1 MYNVDRR
8 KELMRAARDIAS
20 LFIVPVVLAT
30 ILATANADTDS
41 TRRRPLMTGW
51 KFLRG
56 HAVGAEKPAFNDGKW
71 RRLGLPHDWSIE
83 DLPPREKDPLF
94 HVVPLV
100 PGAWRFRFGDE
111 AGWKERD
118 FDDSGWQQ
126 VRPPETWRSYGTVGD
141 EKRTGWYRRRFTI
154 PATAVGKDV
163 LIGLGRIQD
172 FDDTY
177 VDGKRVNQELSFED
191 VYWSNVRVKDRVYLL
206 RQGLGKP
213 GEHVVAVRVRGKGDG
228 GIVAAVAEPPAVS
241 PVDPGR
247 SAGGIDTGYAVG
259 GTGWYRNRFTLPAS
273 DQGKAVRIVFDGS
286 YYETTVW
293 LNGIRVGRNVYGYTP
308 FSLDLTPHLRP
319 AGQENLLAVRVD
331 NPGENSRWYSGSGIY
346 RPVYLEITSPMR
358 ISVWGVA
365 VITPEATAD
374 GASVEVKVEVEN
386 RQTGANSRVRVRLI
400 DPDGKPAGIGEG
412 AVEGAGATGTAVVR
426 VRLDTARL
434 WSPAT
439 PVLYRADV
447 ELLSGGKLVDRESV
461 PFGIR
466 TVAWNADQGFL
477 LNGQPMELKGACIHH
492 DHGPLGAA
500 SFPAAE
506 ERRVAKLKAAGYNA
520 IRCAHNP
527 PATSFLDACDR
538 LGMLVMDE
546 SFDMWNQASNPEDYH
561 RFFKEWWQRDIDA
574 MVRRDRNHPSV
585 IMWSIG
591 NEIRERFEPLGVET
605 AKRLAARVRE
615 LDPTRPVT
623 SAFNSV
629 NDRADPY
636 FAALDICG
644 YNYNPDKYEHDHG
657 RLPNRIMVGTESF
670 ARESFTYWDKVVRL
684 PYVIGD
690 FIWTAWDYRGESGIG
705 HTMQKPAE
713 NNAYLMP
720 WPWHNAFCGD
730 FDVCGFEKPQS
741 FYRQVLWGVR
751 PIAMLVERPRPDG
764 RLSEADRW
772 GWRAEQPSW
781 TWPGAEGQEL
791 VVRVYSAGDE
801 VSLALDGKEVGRKTV
816 GEELTTE
823 FRVPYQSG
831 KLTVRALKGNS
842 SQGETSLVTAGR
854 LASLKLSADRS
865 TIDAVRDDLAFVT
878 VEGIDAD
885 GNLIPIETAEVTA
898 AVSGP
903 GELIAFGNGDPTD
916 VASVQ
921 DARQKLWRGRALT
934 IVRSTGKP
942 GTITLTVKAAG
953 VPQAKVTIKAV
964 SAR

>member
-1 MYNVDRR
+1 M
-8 KELMRAARDIAS
+8 KTARDIARM
-20 LFIVPVVLAT
+20 LAVPVVLAA

-41 TRRRPLMTGW
+41 TRRQPLMTGW

-56 HAVGAEKPAFNDGKW
+56 HAVGAEKPAFNDGRW
-71 RRLGLPHDWSIE
+71 RRLDLPHDWSIE
-83 DLPPREKDPLF
+83 DLPARKSDHLF
-94 HVVPLV
+94 HVVTLV

-111 AGWKERD
+111 AGWKERH

-126 VRPPETWRSYGTVGD
+126 VRPPETWRGYGAAGD
-141 EKRTGWYRRRFTI
+141 ENRTGWYRRRFTI
-154 PATAVGKDV
+154 PATAAGKDV

-213 GEHVVAVRVRGKGDG
+213 GEHVVAVRVRGKRDG

-241 PVDPGR
+241 PCDPGR
-247 SAGGIDTGYAVG
+247 SAGGINTGYAVG
-259 GTGWYRNRFTLPAS
+259 GTGWYRNRFTLPS
-273 DQGKAVRIVFDGS
+273 GDQGKAVRIVFDGS

-293 LNGIRVGRNVYGYTP
+293 LNGVQVGRNVYGYTP
-308 FSLDLTPHLRP
+308 FSLDLTPHLKP

-346 RPVYLEITSPMR
+346 RPVYLEITSPIR

-386 RQTGANSRVRVRLI
+386 RQTGANSRVRVRVL
-400 DPDGKPAGIGEG
+400 DPDGKPAGTGEG
-412 AVEGAGATGTAVVR
+412 AVEGAGATGTVVVR
-426 VRLDTARL
+426 VRLDTAQL

-447 ELLSGGKLVDRESV
+447 ELLSAGNLVDRESV
-461 PFGIR
+461 RFGIR
-466 TVAWNADQGFL
+466 TVAWSADRGFL
-477 LNGQPMELKGACIHH
+477 LNGQPIELKGACIHH
-492 DHGPLGAA
+492 DHGPLGAS

-591 NEIRERFEPLGVET
+591 NEIRERSEPLGVET

-623 SAFNSV
+623 SAFNGV

-657 RLPNRIMVGTESF
+657 RLPNRVMVGTESF
-670 ARESFTYWDKVVRL
+670 ARESFAYWDKVVRL

-751 PIAMLVERPRPDG
+751 PIAMLVERPGSDG

-772 GWRAEQPSW
+772 GWRDEQPSW
-781 TWPGAEGQEL
+781 TWPGAEGQEM

-801 VSLALDGKEVGRKTV
+801 VSLALDGKEIGRKAV
-816 GEELTTE
+816 GKELTTE
-823 FRVPYQSG
+823 FRVPYQPG
-831 KLTVRALKGNS
+831 RLTARALKGGS
-842 SQGETSLVTAGR
+842 EQGETSLVTGGR
-854 LASLKLSADRS
+854 LAALKLSAERP
-865 TIDAVRDDLAFVT
+865 TISAARDNLAFVT

-885 GNLIPIETAEVTA
+885 GNLIPIEVAEVA
-898 AVSGP
+898 AEVSGP

-916 VASVQ
+916 VGSVQ
-921 DARQKLWRGRALT
+921 DARQKLWRGRALA
-934 IVRSTGKP
+934 IVRSTGEP
-942 GTITLTVKAAG
+942 GTIKVTVKAEG
-953 VPQAKVTIKAV
+953 VRQANVEVKA
-964 SAR
+964 SEMR